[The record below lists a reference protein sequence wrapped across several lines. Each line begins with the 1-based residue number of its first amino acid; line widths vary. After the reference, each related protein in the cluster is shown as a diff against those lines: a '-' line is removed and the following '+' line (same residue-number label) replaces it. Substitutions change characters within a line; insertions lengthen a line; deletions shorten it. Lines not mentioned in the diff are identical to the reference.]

1 MSRIAAFCADY
12 LGKHGPTPVETI
24 YQAAFAAGVTAARTS
39 SSVTQAMR
47 DRTTF
52 VQLPDGRY
60 TCAQHILVGATLTHR
75 VSGDRAGDQY
85 VWPGPEL
92 EPLRRL
98 IRDLGEVPVEGGGT
112 VQVDPYGRE
121 IWKVPAGRLDGVPR
135 GGLLAFTWTGT
146 HLRAAALES
155 GVDRNDPRALE
166 VRAVLVRH
174 RRRALEDRH
183 RYGYFDWSAREDLGR
198 IVLSALTEAPNLLS
212 EPVPPL
218 DELLGVSP
226 AEAVNQLYEGVAD
239 VLEREHRRNV
249 TLDLPEPLYATL
261 EARAGLLNIAPEE
274 FMVALLGNE
283 MWRTAPRGT
292 VPYQPRYASNKR
304 HLSAVPAVNDDDDKS
319 WAG

>member
-12 LGKHGPTPVETI
+12 LGKHGPAPVETI
-24 YQAAFAAGVTAARTS
+24 YQAAYAAGVTAARTS

-52 VQLPDGRY
+52 AQLPDGRY
-60 TCAQHILVGATLTHR
+60 TCAQRILVGATFTHR
-75 VSGDRAGDQY
+75 VSGDRTGDQY

-92 EPLRRL
+92 EPLRGL
-98 IRDLGEVPVEGGGT
+98 VKDLGEVPVEGGGT
-112 VQVDPYGRE
+112 VQLDPYGQE
-121 IWKVPAGRLDGVPR
+121 IWKVPAGTLDAVPR

-155 GVDRNDPRALE
+155 GVDRYHPRAME
-166 VRAVLVRH
+166 VRAVLIRH
-174 RRRALEDRH
+174 RRRALEDRQ
-183 RYGYFDWSAREDLGR
+183 RYGYVDWTAREDLGR

-226 AEAVNQLYEGVAD
+226 AEAVNLLYEGVSD

-249 TLDLPEPLYATL
+249 ALDVPEPLYATL
-261 EARAGLLNIAPEE
+261 EARAGILKIAPEE

-292 VPYQPRYASNKR
+292 VPYEPRYSNRER
-304 HLSAVPAVNDDDDKS
+304 HLSAVPSLDDEI

>member
-12 LGKHGPTPVETI
+12 IGKHGPAPVETI
-24 YQAAFAAGVTAARTS
+24 YQAAYAAGVTAARTP

-52 VQLPDGRY
+52 VQLPDGRF
-60 TCAQHILVGATLTHR
+60 TCAQRILVGATFTHR

-98 IRDLGEVPVEGGGT
+98 VKDLGEVPVEGGGT
-112 VQVDPYGRE
+112 VQVHPYGQE
-121 IWKVPAGRLDGVPR
+121 IWKVPAGTLDGVSR

-146 HLRAAALES
+146 HLRAAALDS
-155 GVDRNDPRALE
+155 GVDRRDPRAVE
-166 VRAVLVRH
+166 VRAVLIRH
-174 RRRALEDRH
+174 RRRALEDRQG
-183 RYGYFDWSAREDLGR
+183 YGYFNWRTKEDLGR
-198 IVLSALTEAPNLLS
+198 IVLGALAEAPNLLS

-218 DELLGVSP
+218 DELVGVSP
-226 AEAVNQLYEGVAD
+226 AEAVNLLYEGVSD

-249 TLDLPEPLYATL
+249 ALDLPEPLYATL
-261 EARAGLLNIAPEE
+261 EARASLLKIAPEDL
-274 FMVALLGNE
+274 MVALLGNE

-292 VPYQPRYASNKR
+292 VPYEPRYSSRER
-304 HLSAVPAVNDDDDKS
+304 HLSAVPDLENEIWV
-319 WAG
+319 G

>member
-12 LGKHGPTPVETI
+12 LGKHGPAPVETI
-24 YQAAFAAGVTAARTS
+24 YQAAYAAGVTAARTS

-52 VQLPDGRY
+52 VQLPDGRF
-60 TCAQHILVGATLTHR
+60 TCAQQILVGATFTHR

-98 IRDLGEVPVEGGGT
+98 VKDLGEVPVEGGGT

-121 IWKVPAGRLDGVPR
+121 IWKVPAGTLDGVPR

-146 HLRAAALES
+146 HLRAAALDS
-155 GVDRNDPRALE
+155 GVDRNDPRAVE
-166 VRAVLVRH
+166 VRAVLIRH
-174 RRRALEDRH
+174 RRRALEDRQG
-183 RYGYFDWSAREDLGR
+183 YGYFNWRAKEDLGR
-198 IVLSALTEAPNLLS
+198 IVLGALAEAPNLLS

-218 DELLGVSP
+218 DELVGLSP
-226 AEAVNQLYEGVAD
+226 AEALNLLYEGVSD

-249 TLDLPEPLYATL
+249 ALDLPEPLYATL
-261 EARAGLLNIAPEE
+261 ETRASLLKIAPEE
-274 FMVALLGNE
+274 LMVALLGNE

-292 VPYQPRYASNKR
+292 VPYEPRYSSRER
-304 HLSAVPAVNDDDDKS
+304 HLSAVPNLEDEIWV
-319 WAG
+319 G